1 METYHQKNLVF
12 HPDIYVISGLQLIN
26 EPNSL
31 AKSLKLTLFNISF
44 RIADIAAHL
53 PKL

>member
-26 EPNSL
+26 EPE
-31 AKSLKLTLFNISF
+31 I
-44 RIADIAAHL
+44 
-53 PKL
+53 